1 MEQQN
6 NSNEEK
12 KYNLYTEH
20 IMPEKGKKVKK
31 LAKKTAC
38 VVSMAVVFGL
48 IACLVMIIVYRS
60 GARYI

>member
-20 IMPEKGKKVKK
+20 IMPEKGSKD
-31 LAKKTAC
+31 T
-38 VVSMAVVFGL
+38 
-48 IACLVMIIVYRS
+48 
-60 GARYI
+60 

>member
-31 LAKKTAC
+31 LAKKTAF
-38 VVSMAVVFGL
+38 VVAMAVVFGL
-48 IACLVMIIVYRS
+48 IAGLVMIIVY
-60 GARYI
+60 